1 MIPSWDLLDRN
12 NFLIFF
18 WSFLVYFSEFNMA
31 LLKAAS
37 QSETLWNYD
46 PNLAVDGDSN
56 TCSFTPQSDVQRWW
70 QVSDFFF
77 SICGPPRNLWRSIYY
92 MGICIRKPLRMSKHF
107 IEKWLESGFRCRLSW
122 TDQQSSPPQA
132 ILRWSLKVLNFL
144 YFPRVPFY
152 AFKTIYYYQRSF

>member
-18 WSFLVYFSEFNMA
+18 GLFFRIQYGPFESRESIGNIVELRPEFGSGRRFQHLLFHATIWRSTMVASQWFFLSFLFYRA
-31 LLKAAS
+31 TLL
-37 QSETLWNYD
+37 
-46 PNLAVDGDSN
+46 
-56 TCSFTPQSDVQRWW
+56 
-70 QVSDFFF
+70 
-77 SICGPPRNLWRSIYY
+77 RSIY